1 MALLSV
7 LLPLLFAAPLFIAPS
22 FGHAKSGNHK
32 LQRCLSEQAVNMPD
46 QKEVV
51 SKDASIYARICYL
64 PELKE
69 VDGRLSPDYLDSI
82 LLLKKSKG
90 KTPPTVLA
98 DVPTKIS
105 ITWGRI
111 DSLTL
116 DKETPPYLSL
126 RYISG
131 EFCEGLVVFQTKPVK
146 VLHAQGCESDE
157 SSCRMVK
164 VLPKGKGKC
173 LLELKC
179 GSSEGHTDG
188 TAKPKNVD
196 IAC

>member
-1 MALLSV
+1 MSTIMMMAAMTALLSTSV
-7 LLPLLFAAPLFIAPS
+7 SAS
-22 FGHAKSGNHK
+22 N
-32 LQRCLSEQAVNMPD
+32 LQKCLSEQAVNMPD

-51 SKDASIYARICYL
+51 TKTPGVVARICYL
-64 PELKE
+64 PEIKE
-69 VDGRLSPDYLDSI
+69 VDGRLSPYQLDSI
-82 LLLKKSKG
+82 LLLKKRKG
-90 KTPPTVLA
+90 SEPPLVLA
-98 DVPTKIS
+98 EAKTKMS

-131 EFCEGLVVFQTKPVK
+131 EFCEGLVVFQTKTAK
-146 VLHAQGCESDE
+146 VLHAQGCEADE

-164 VLPKGKGKC
+164 LSRKGKGKC
-173 LLELKC
+173 QLELKC
-179 GSSEGHTDG
+179 GSSEEHSEGKAQSKTLE
-188 TAKPKNVD
+188 